1 MVTATKKV
9 EQFPPAD
16 DADNRT
22 ITSQALIKSSHV
34 PVAQLSVLGPSE
46 LLVGTLHDGRLQVRS
61 PITVQLTKEGGHVIA
76 EAVEFNE
83 FGFGK
88 NFSEA
93 LRDLQRTIV
102 ELYLTLEEE
111 QERLGDDLL
120 TVRSNL
126 QDKITRRR

>member
-9 EQFPPAD
+9 EQFPPVPAAQPD

-22 ITSQALIKSSHV
+22 ITSQAPIKRSHV
-34 PVAQLSVLGPSE
+34 SVLGPSE

-120 TVRSNL
+120 TVWSNL